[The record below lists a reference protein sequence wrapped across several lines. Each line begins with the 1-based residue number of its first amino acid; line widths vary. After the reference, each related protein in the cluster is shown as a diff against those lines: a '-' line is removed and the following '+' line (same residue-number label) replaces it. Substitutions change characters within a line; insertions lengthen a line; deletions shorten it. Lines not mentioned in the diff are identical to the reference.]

1 MLTLTG
7 DIVTPSGVLAGGGLV
22 VDDQG
27 LIADILPRASAL
39 SRRADIDATGL
50 CVLPGFLDMHV
61 HGGGGGDFMHGTPEA
76 VRQVLRTHARGGTTG
91 LLATTLTADRADIDR
106 SIGAVCAVQ
115 SEGQRENEARIL
127 GIHLEGPYLCAHR
140 RGAQPLGPIR
150 PPDGEELAHWVA
162 LSHGQ
167 IRQLTIAPELPGAEA
182 VVRAASDLGIVVSL
196 GHTDATGAQ
205 TLRAAGW
212 GARQGTHTFNA
223 MRGLHHREPGTAG
236 AILADPRFVAEVIAD
251 GVHLDPLIVRLIVAA
266 KGREGVVLVTDAM
279 EAAAMPD
286 GDYTLGGSPVSV
298 QNGVASFADGT
309 LAGSVLTM
317 NQAVW
322 NARKFAGLGWADV
335 SRLASANAARQL
347 GLAGQRGTLEV
358 GVQADI
364 AILHPQSGRVEWTI
378 IGGRVAYRR

>member
-1 MLTLTG
+1 
-7 DIVTPSGVLAGGGLV
+7 
-22 VDDQG
+22 
-27 LIADILPRASAL
+27 
-39 SRRADIDATGL
+39 
-50 CVLPGFLDMHV
+50 
-61 HGGGGGDFMHGTPEA
+61 
-76 VRQVLRTHARGGTTG
+76 
-91 LLATTLTADRADIDR
+91 
-106 SIGAVCAVQ
+106 
-115 SEGQRENEARIL
+115 
-127 GIHLEGPYLCAHR
+127 
-140 RGAQPLGPIR
+140 
-150 PPDGEELAHWVA
+150 
-162 LSHGQ
+162 
-167 IRQLTIAPELPGAEA
+167 
-182 VVRAASDLGIVVSL
+182 
-196 GHTDATGAQ
+196 
-205 TLRAAGW
+205 
-212 GARQGTHTFNA
+212 
-223 MRGLHHREPGTAG
+223 
-236 AILADPRFVAEVIAD
+236 
-251 GVHLDPLIVRLIVAA
+251 VHLDPLIVRLIVAA